1 MATSGN
7 FGRGEGNDIRS
18 TSGAVSIRSN
28 FDVYPRTHYHS
39 LPTPWPNFNDLNV
52 IKAAST
58 LNLTTI
64 TLGPGVRSLS
74 VVLTTPV
81 EISVDKVI
89 INVLNR
95 PVENF

>member
-1 MATSGN
+1 MDAGRVTTSDRLLAQ
-7 FGRGEGNDIRS
+7 FRSEVISMFIRGLITTR
-18 TSGAVSIRSN
+18 
-28 FDVYPRTHYHS
+28 Y
-39 LPTPWPNFNDLNV
+39 PTPWPNFNDLNV

-64 TLGPGVRSLS
+64 NFGTRGGFEVCRSFLP
-74 VVLTTPV
+74 TPV

-89 INVLNR
+89 ITVLNR